1 MKKELTPEEKERR
14 YTRTFRILWIL
25 AVVFALFAAVFLTS
39 SLIGNTNKAI
49 FFDQQTI
56 SLREKIRKEGKKT
69 TQSSSLVM
77 AFREGS
83 YYRLDLGY
91 QTYVQVAESSA
102 SGDYMEFGSVKQKGD
117 YTYSGGF
124 MIDLFSSSS
133 QERLVFDITVLDK
146 DGNYLK
152 GDDGNPYNCLLEYSY
167 HLQDGTYTSR
177 PIPLNNWYV
186 HFSQEFLN
194 TVEVQAGEM
203 LDPFMTDL
211 RQKASSILGINDLDA
226 FLIHNCVVLEH
237 LGWLVIPGGIFGVV
251 SLAISGMLGV
261 IVFALFFV
269 RFYRNKV
276 ASYEGNLPPPQPE
289 PKEELPE
296 LEKGLDTK
304 VAGLAKKIKM
314 TPFIPEFAIR
324 AIGLGVIL
332 LYAVFM
338 GLAKISDSRGW
349 ISSDLFFT
357 PGAQFF
363 EAFSSLGS
371 LILTLAVVTIVAETR
386 RHLYR
391 NSVFF
396 FSLGVGYY
404 VLSTAL
410 LFYLDMGLN
419 DTELAEGII
428 ALLQFALPGN
438 IPMGLGIFCFVGFF
452 LFLDPDERFV
462 RRGVFR
468 ALAAIPL
475 VIAVASIIL
484 SALWK
489 LDIFSPPYF
498 LSNLLFIRDPA
509 FLVVGLAYELLIF
522 GLRSKYRKYYGD
534 NADKME
540 ALPEVQMVKNIALCG
555 LIVFFTI
562 VFYCIPSN
570 LRLPLGFTSIWT
582 FYPIAIPIF
591 LFQKPAAANRDER
604 WDTLY
609 YILVIGF
616 TFLPQ
621 LFSAISQLFA
631 GLGI

>member
-14 YTRTFRILWIL
+14 YTKTFRILWIL

-39 SLIGNTNKAI
+39 SLIANTNKAI

-56 SLREKIRKEGKKT
+56 SLRERIKKEGTKT
-69 TQSSSLVM
+69 TKSSSLIM
-77 AFREGS
+77 ALREGS
-83 YYRLDLGY
+83 YYRLDLGD
-91 QTYVQVAESSA
+91 QDYVQIAESSA
-102 SGDYMEFGSVKQKGD
+102 SGDYMEFGMSKQKGE

-133 QERLVFDITVLDK
+133 KERIVFGITVLDK
-146 DGNYLK
+146 NGSLIK
-152 GDDGNPYNCLLEYSY
+152 GDDGNPYTCLLEYSY
-167 HLQDGTYTSR
+167 HLQDGTYTSH
-177 PIPLNNWYV
+177 PIPLDNWYA
-186 HFSQEFLN
+186 HFSQEFIN
-194 TVEVQAGEM
+194 TVEVEAGQM
-203 LDPFMTDL
+203 LNPFMTEL
-211 RQKASSILGINDLDA
+211 RQKASSVLGISDLDA
-226 FLIHNCVVLEH
+226 FLIRNSVVLEH

-251 SLAISGMLGV
+251 SLAIAGMLGV

-276 ASYEGNLPPPQPE
+276 ASYEGNLSPPPE
-289 PKEELPE
+289 AKEELPA
-296 LEKGLDTK
+296 LEKGIDTK

-349 ISSDLFFT
+349 ISSDIFFT

-363 EAFSSLGS
+363 EAFYSLGS

-410 LFYLDMGLN
+410 LFYLDMGLS
-419 DTELAEGII
+419 DTELGEGII
-428 ALLQFALPGN
+428 ILLQFALPGN

-468 ALAAIPL
+468 GLSAIPL
-475 VIAVASIIL
+475 TIALASIVL

-498 LSNLLFIRDPA
+498 LSNILFIRDPA

-522 GLRSKYRKYYGD
+522 GLRSKYRKYYGE
-534 NADKME
+534 NAEKME

-555 LIVFFTI
+555 LILFFTL
-562 VFYCIPSN
+562 VFYCIPTN

-591 LFQKPAAANRDER
+591 LFQKPAASNRDER
-604 WDTLY
+604 WDILY

-621 LFSAISQLFA
+621 LFNAMSQLFA
-631 GLGI
+631 SLGI